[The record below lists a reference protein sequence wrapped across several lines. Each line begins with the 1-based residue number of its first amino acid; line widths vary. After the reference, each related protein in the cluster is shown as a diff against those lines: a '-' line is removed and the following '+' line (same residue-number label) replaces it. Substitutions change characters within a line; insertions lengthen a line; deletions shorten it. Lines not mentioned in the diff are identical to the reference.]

1 MLNNDLPAG
10 KQRFLVWPFDG
21 FKRHAERRVIIM
33 TIEELT
39 DKEFE
44 EKVLK
49 AQKPVIVDVWAPWC
63 GPCVMYSPIIEEVS
77 KEYDGKALFFKTNAD
92 ENEEIV
98 RKFNIMS
105 IPTTLLIENGNLK
118 ALNVG
123 AVPKSYLKKWIDS
136 NI

>member
-1 MLNNDLPAG
+1 MA
-10 KQRFLVWPFDG
+10 
-21 FKRHAERRVIIM
+21 
-33 TIEELT
+33 IEELT

-49 AQKPVIVDVWAPWC
+49 SKKPVIIDVWAPWC
-63 GPCVMYSPIIEEVS
+63 GPCTMYSPIIEETS
-77 KEYDGKALFFKTNAD
+77 KEYEGKVIFYKTNAD

-105 IPTTLLIENGNLK
+105 IPTTLLIENGAMK

-123 AVPKSYLKKWIDS
+123 AVPKAYLKKWIDG
-136 NI
+136 NL

>member
-1 MLNNDLPAG
+1 MA
-10 KQRFLVWPFDG
+10 
-21 FKRHAERRVIIM
+21 
-33 TIEELT
+33 IEELT

-49 AQKPVIVDVWAPWC
+49 SQKPVIIDVWAPWC
-63 GPCVMYSPIIEEVS
+63 GPCVMYSPIIEEIS
-77 KEYDGKALFFKTNAD
+77 KEYDGKIAFFKTNAD

-98 RKFNIMS
+98 RRFNIMS
-105 IPTTLLIENGNLK
+105 IPTTLLIEKGNLK

-123 AVPKSYLKKWIDS
+123 AVPKSYLKKWIDG